1 MGGSGSKD
9 IFLVWEGLDFTLL
22 RLMAVSLAG
31 REVEGGEMRPEVAS
45 PMLVPSLK
53 TATLVSFA
61 FLAN

>member
-22 RLMAVSLAG
+22 RLMSLAG
-31 REVEGGEMRPEVAS
+31 REVEGGEMRAEVAS